1 MDNLDNFKL
10 FIKQNPTFAN
20 YIKDGTMTW
29 QKFYE
34 LYDMYGED
42 SEVWNDYKR
51 EPKKS
56 HTINDIVNM
65 AKNIDMGKV
74 QEGITSLQKTLG
86 LFGDLFAS
94 KSSSNTKE
102 YNPRPLYRRFDD

>member
-42 SEVWNDYKR
+42 SSIWDEYKKLPENDLFFVSKELYTVFLDKQTGRDVIWN
-51 EPKKS
+51 
-56 HTINDIVNM
+56 NM
-65 AKNIDMGKV
+65 AKWFCKPIGKGSDRKWL
-74 QEGITSLQKTLG
+74 EM
-86 LFGDLFAS
+86 
-94 KSSSNTKE
+94 
-102 YNPRPLYRRFDD
+102 